1 MAHLSKKPNMRRV
14 LLIVAESRDRGSE
27 TELASVTAAAQSQ
40 GVAVYFATYSQFKTA
55 FTFDNRPL
63 TTRRSE
69 TEPVPKIWETADNEL
84 YSYNNP
90 RVVQQDQSVDLLTGV
105 TELVRLHQANAA
117 QILTGGTGGTILPF
131 VRQKGLEEA
140 IQKLGSELHSQYL
153 ISFVQDDMT
162 AGYHNL
168 DVRVLGHEGLRVR
181 SRPGYWYAGAER

>member
-1 MAHLSKKPNMRRV
+1 MIQP
-14 LLIVAESRDRGSE
+14 LITGESGC
-27 TELASVTAAAQSQ
+27 AALILFSTQVKWLQDCTNDGGALDQAFQ
-40 GVAVYFATYSQFKTA
+40 RLRYSQFKTA

-69 TEPVPKIWETADNEL
+69 TEPVSKVWETADNEP

-90 RVVQQDQSVDLLTGV
+90 RVVQQDQSVDLLTG
-105 TELVRLHQANAA
+105 
-117 QILTGGTGGTILPF
+117 GTGGTIFPF

-140 IQKLGSELHSQYL
+140 IQKLGLELRSQYV
-153 ISFVQDDMT
+153 ISFVQEDTT

-181 SRPGYWYAGAER
+181 SCLTLPA